1 MKTIVCMVLL
11 VILTSCNK
19 TFEPDP
25 TMTIG
30 NQVLKA
36 ITKNGDNKK
45 GK

>member
-1 MKTIVCMVLL
+1 MKTIVYMVLL
-11 VILTSCNK
+11 VFLVSCNK

-36 ITKNGDNKK
+36 IKKNGDNKK

>member
-11 VILTSCNK
+11 VFVVSCNK

-36 ITKNGDNKK
+36 ITKNGDDKK
-45 GK
+45 GQ

>member
-11 VILTSCNK
+11 VFLLSCNK

-36 ITKNGDNKK
+36 IKKNGDNKK

>member
-1 MKTIVCMVLL
+1 MKIIIFTLTLM
-11 VILTSCNK
+11 ILTSCNK

-30 NQVLKA
+30 NQVIKALK
-36 ITKNGDNKK
+36 KNGDDKK

>member
-1 MKTIVCMVLL
+1 MKIIIFMLTLMVL
-11 VILTSCNK
+11 TNCNK

-36 ITKNGDNKK
+36 IKKNGDNKK

>member
-1 MKTIVCMVLL
+1 MRIIVCMVLL
-11 VILTSCNK
+11 IILTSCNK

-45 GK
+45 GQ